1 MDREMVSAT
10 GLGFMAA
17 FAVSGS
23 LVLIVFQLHKRL
35 LSEFM
40 KKAELELHGYG
51 HGRCHGQAK
60 KRVRFAEDVVEP
72 SSNNKEYRR
81 RHSRNPAKTNHFPAR
96 HGILKWNPVGEL
108 ENMPLNRLALYRGIL
123 EYRML
128 KGYSLPYF

>member
-1 MDREMVSAT
+1 MDKEMVSVT

-23 LVLIVFQLHKRL
+23 VVLIVFQLHKRL

-40 KKAELELHGYG
+40 KKAELEL
-51 HGRCHGQAK
+51 RAK

-81 RHSRNPAKTNHFPAR
+81 QHSRNPAKTNHFPAR